1 MCTYGA
7 NFLILNI
14 KLQSEQW
21 WYALISLAGWIYNW
35 ICTYDAHLISYYHAN
50 RICTCGAIF
59 YLLPSIFNRNYD
71 NKGRNSYRL
80 WLVGFKTEFPLM
92 VPIQIFSKLS
102 VSQNND
108 NKVTSCQLWHA
119 KFKTEFVL
127 IVPIFR
133 IMICGWMNLQLNF
146 RLWCQFK

>member
-1 MCTYGA
+1 M
-7 NFLILNI
+7 
-14 KLQSEQW
+14 
-21 WYALISLAGWIYNW
+21 
-35 ICTYDAHLISYYHAN
+35 
-50 RICTCGAIF
+50 
-59 YLLPSIFNRNYD
+59 
-71 NKGRNSYRL
+71 

-133 IMICGWMNLQLNF
+133 IMIIKLSVAGV
-146 RLWCQFK
+146 

>member
-1 MCTYGA
+1 MCTYGT

-102 VSQNND
+102 VSQLNLH
-108 NKVTSCQLWHA
+108 LWRQFNSLLSDDYMQDE
-119 KFKTEFVL
+119 FKTEFALMVH
-127 IVPIFR
+127 F
-133 IMICGWMNLQLNF
+133 F
-146 RLWCQFK
+146 